1 MFTFTQGLFK
11 FDFTDHYAILG
22 VSLDAEFAEVRKRYM
37 KLARRLHP
45 DTCPLENE
53 TDKELI
59 ITLNLGSKQ
68 SGKSMPQSMF
78 NDQDPISRE
87 NDLKTVGDRC
97 PCTCK
102 KGT

>member
-1 MFTFTQGLFK
+1 MYDK
-11 FDFTDHYAILG
+11 HREI
-22 VSLDAEFAEVRKRYM
+22 FAEWGGFVYDCKTAVSFYQRKIGRNVS
-37 KLARRLHP
+37 
-45 DTCPLENE
+45 DSVCNE